1 MPSELFMKNDYM
13 NEVNNKPILS
23 SIDIV
28 IQIYDENINGEK
40 VLMLECLDGEMI
52 IVNEENIDY
61 INGVREDI
69 LTENKVILMNKYI
82 NFNDMSAY
90 YIPEIK
96 LVSELEFN
104 KYFKKYAANE
114 DELKNNLNEIFEY

>member
-1 MPSELFMKNDYM
+1 MVK
-13 NEVNNKPILS
+13 
-23 SIDIV
+23 
-28 IQIYDENINGEK
+28 
-40 VLMLECLDGEMI
+40 MI
-52 IVNEENIDY
+52 IVDEENIDY
-61 INGVREDI
+61 INGVREAMKIED
-69 LTENKVILMNKYI
+69 KVILMNKYI
-82 NFNDMSAY
+82 NFNDMSSY

>member
-13 NEVNNKPILS
+13 NEVNHKPILS
-23 SIDIV
+23 SIDIA
-28 IQIYDENINGEK
+28 IQIYDENINGEQ

-52 IVNEENIDY
+52 VVDEENIDY
-61 INGVREDI
+61 INGVREAMK
-69 LTENKVILMNKYI
+69 TEDNVILMNKYI
-82 NFNDMSAY
+82 NFNDMSSY

-96 LVSELEFN
+96 LVNELKFN

>member
-28 IQIYDENINGEK
+28 IQIYDENINGEQ

-52 IVNEENIDY
+52 IVDEENNDY

>member
-13 NEVNNKPILS
+13 NEVNHKPILS
-23 SIDIV
+23 SIDIA
-28 IQIYDENINGEK
+28 IQIYDENINGEQ
-40 VLMLECLDGEMI
+40 VLMLECLDGEII
-52 IVNEENIDY
+52 IVDEENIDY
-61 INGVREDI
+61 INGVREAMKTGD
-69 LTENKVILMNKYI
+69 NVILMNKYI
-82 NFNDMSAY
+82 NFNDMSSY

-114 DELKNNLNEIFEY
+114 DELKNNLNEIFEI

>member
-13 NEVNNKPILS
+13 SEVNHKPILS

-28 IQIYDENINGEK
+28 IQIHDENINGEQ

-52 IVNEENIDY
+52 IVDEENIDY
-61 INGVREDI
+61 INGVREAMKIED
-69 LTENKVILMNKYI
+69 KVILMNKYI
-82 NFNDMSAY
+82 NFNDMSSY